1 MENYRILNLE
11 GSWLNNKDGKFV
23 FSTTQEREYTDK
35 NGKKITIKPNEDKL
49 FSATMPESL
58 ETLRAFEKLP
68 NDVIDKG
75 DELFTKLFVNFK
87 FTKDYFD
94 DNDSDDTT
102 IKINKK
108 KLRKLVYTSI
118 VKIDDIEYCY
128 FKRGASK
135 ARTANVIFVKKNHYN
150 LLIKPSLLGLKF
162 EEGEEYDITSKEAYI
177 SLIMSGIIGTIE
189 IKSDEILIID
199 DLESPEFKAAQSVT
213 RINNEGNIYQ
223 DVGEFDIENNMTDGQ
238 LLMDESI
245 FLDNEL
251 INEATC
257 VLLRNDFFKGNAVR
271 VRLQEYYKENNI
283 TKVYDKYRCWI
294 AADKIKLVITTSALK
309 YLKFADQFENEKDC
323 FINWLKKVPTT
334 FGVVKIDHAGN
345 YGYSNRLSYQ
355 MINSMNLN
363 RYEVKSLMQD
373 ELKYFKLLNDNVL
386 ETGQDIRKMSNKDKA
401 VNRDT
406 RNRMSHFMGLIRNKE
421 KLTTGDMIA
430 DLLNKNSYFRFT
442 RKFKDWKNEQL
453 QNYIRNL
460 RLGKIKIKNS
470 LYAIMISCPYE
481 MLVATTREDN
491 KIDSCIMDGWECYC
505 PRFIDNK
512 ELLVIRNPQI
522 NAGNIGCMTNKFHE
536 EYKWF
541 GYCKENENGKLQPQ
555 YNFVV
560 FVNSYNVDVMNRLQG
575 CDWDIDSCYLSDNNL
590 LVSKAKDSQLSP
602 TPVNGIKG
610 SNDKKVLNNESL
622 AELDNYLGGS
632 TMLIGKIVNKSAI
645 FNAYMYD
652 EINKGKNEIY
662 INACYNASST
672 LSSFSQIAI
681 DMAKKN
687 FSGLSLTKEMNKLNK
702 TDYIN
707 EKGENEQILKFELD
721 KKNPKTITI
730 EDYIKEYIKYIKDIN
745 YKMKYELIDEINDLD
760 NLVKLYKTVN
770 KLEIPEIFQKEIKV
784 YERKMVVPY
793 FFTYIAKDNSFRIPT
808 KMECSM
814 DYLEE
819 IIDGINTKA
828 RETNKV
834 DMKDL
839 LAMQKDLDGGEFNR
853 KKIDDARRI
862 IDNCQSVINQNRYCV
877 TDNETEAIQKNNLR
891 KWAKKTAIKQ
901 LEELELN
908 EKTVYRIL
916 LRAFNLDKNYQSH
929 MLSRIDKKGNEITYW
944 DWDYEEEYISIVK
957 ELKEMTMLTLTLIYN
972 SYPENF
978 MKCFQEKKEIIKTKR
993 YWV

>member
-11 GSWLNNKDGKFV
+11 GAWLNKKDNEFV
-23 FSTTQEREYTDK
+23 FSTIEEKKYKDK
-35 NGKKITIKPNEDKL
+35 NDKEITIKPNKDKL

-58 ETLRAFEKLP
+58 ETLRAFGELP
-68 NDVIDKG
+68 KEVVDG
-75 DELFTKLFVNFK
+75 DFTKLFVNFK
-87 FTKDYFD
+87 FTKDRFD
-94 DNDSDDTT
+94 DSDTDDTT
-102 IKINKK
+102 TRVNKK
-108 KLRKLVYTSI
+108 KLRKLIYTST
-118 VKIDDIEYCY
+118 VKIDDIEYRY

-135 ARTANVIFVKKNHYN
+135 ARTANVIFVKKDHYN

-189 IKSDEILIID
+189 IKSEEILIID

-223 DVGEFDIENNMTDGQ
+223 DVGEFDVENNMTDGQ

-271 VRLQEYYKENNI
+271 TRLQEYYKENNI
-283 TKVYDKYRCWI
+283 TKVFDKFGGWI
-294 AADKIKLVITTSALK
+294 AADKIKLVITSSACK
-309 YLKFADQFENEKDC
+309 YLKFADQFESEKDC
-323 FINWLKKVPTT
+323 FMNWLKKVPST
-334 FGVVKIDHAGN
+334 FGVVKIDHSGN
-345 YGYSNRLSYQ
+345 YRYSNRLSYQ
-355 MINSMNLN
+355 MINSMNLD
-363 RYEVKSLMQD
+363 RDQVKSLMQD
-373 ELKYFKLLNDNVL
+373 ELKYFKLLKDSVL
-386 ETGQDIRKMSNKDKA
+386 ETGQDIRKMSEKNKV

-406 RNRMSHFMGLIRNKE
+406 RNRMSYFLDLIKSNKE
-421 KLTTGDMIA
+421 KLTTGDMVA

-453 QNYIRNL
+453 QDYIRNL
-460 RLGKIKIKNS
+460 RLGKIRIKNS

-505 PRFIDNK
+505 PRFTDNK

-541 GYCKENENGKLQPQ
+541 GYYKKNENGKLQPQ
-555 YNFVV
+555 YDFIV

-575 CDWDIDSCYLSDNNL
+575 CDWDIDSCYLSDNEL

-622 AELDNYLGGS
+622 AELDNFLGGS
-632 TMLIGKIVNKSAI
+632 TRLIGKIVNKSAI
-645 FNAYMYD
+645 FNGYMYD
-652 EINKGKNEIY
+652 GINNGKSENY
-662 INACYNASST
+662 IDACYDASST

-687 FSGLSLTKEMNKLNK
+687 FLELSLTKEMNKLNK
-702 TDYIN
+702 TCYVN
-707 EKGENEQILKFELD
+707 EKGENEQILQFELD

-730 EDYIKEYIKYIKDIN
+730 EEYIKEYIKYIKDKN

-828 RETNKV
+828 RETDKV
-834 DMKDL
+834 DMQDL
-839 LAMQKDLDGGEFNR
+839 LVMQKDLTGGAFCG
-853 KKIDDARRI
+853 KKIDNARRI
-862 IDNCQSVINQNRYCV
+862 IDTCQSVINQNVYCA
-877 TDNETEAIQKNNLR
+877 TDNETEATQKNNLR
-891 KWAKKTAIKQ
+891 RWAKKTAIKQ
-901 LEELELN
+901 LEGLELN

-916 LRAFNLDKNYQSH
+916 LRAFNLDKNYQSQ
-929 MLSRIDKKGNEITYW
+929 MISRIDKNDNIITYW
-944 DWDYEEEYISIVK
+944 DWDYEEEFISIVK

-972 SYPENF
+972 SYPESF